1 MAVGESNQKARAA
14 AVYFA
19 AGFWLGVS
27 QVALGFH
34 LLYSQGAAVIYYFAL
49 VSVWLAGSVIALV
62 AIKSKF
68 KGVYLGSGCLLVLFG
83 AFTAA
88 RLEPFGSMSLLVLLL
103 SGLVQGV
110 FAGWFLKSRIA
121 CGGSVSSVMLHENNK
136 ASLSAMLRAGAGF
149 LFLNQQPRI
158 CSHWGRG
165 FYGKCWWK
173 LWRRELRIAVKAK

>member
-1 MAVGESNQKARAA
+1 MVVREVRQQARAA

-19 AGFWLGVS
+19 AGLWLGVS

-62 AIKSKF
+62 AVKSKVNGF
-68 KGVYLGSGCLLVLFG
+68 YLGCGCLLVLMA
-83 AFTAA
+83 AFSAA
-88 RLEPFGSMSLLVLLL
+88 RLEPFGFMSLLVLLL

-121 CGGSVSSVMLHENNK
+121 YGGSVSSVMLHENNGF
-136 ASLSAMLRAGAGF
+136 LVGYGVAGAL
-149 LFLNQQPRI
+149 LFFSISSLDLLALGSGVLWVLLEALAKRT
-158 CSHWGRG
+158 SE
-165 FYGKCWWK
+165 K
-173 LWRRELRIAVKAK
+173 L

>member
-14 AVYFA
+14 ADYFA

-62 AIKSKF
+62 AIKSKVNGF
-68 KGVYLGSGCLLVLFG
+68 YLGCGCLLVLMA
-83 AFTAA
+83 AFIAA
-88 RLEPFGSMSLLVLLL
+88 RLEPFGSLSLLVLLL

-121 CGGSVSSVMLHENNK
+121 CGGSVSSVMLHENNGFIVGY
-136 ASLSAMLRAGAGF
+136 AAAGAL
-149 LFLNQQPRI
+149 LFFSISSLDLLALG
-158 CSHWGRG
+158 SGVLWVLVEVLAKRG
-165 FYGKCWWK
+165 SEKP
-173 LWRRELRIAVKAK
+173 